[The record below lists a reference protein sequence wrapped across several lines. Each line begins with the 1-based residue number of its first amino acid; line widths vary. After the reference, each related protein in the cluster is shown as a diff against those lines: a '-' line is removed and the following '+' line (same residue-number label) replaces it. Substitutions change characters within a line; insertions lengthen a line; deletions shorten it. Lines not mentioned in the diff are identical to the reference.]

1 MHSNKPILGKNVYT
15 HASGMHQKAVIKNK
29 KTFEILEAKKFGFE
43 GGNITIGKL
52 SGKVALEKK
61 LKEVKLKIK
70 SEHLMPFMDY
80 LKKEAIKEKVI
91 TNKKIKPYYNKFF
104 KV

>member
-1 MHSNKPILGKNVYT
+1 M
-15 HASGMHQKAVIKNK
+15 
-29 KTFEILEAKKFGFE
+29 EAKKFGFE

-70 SEHLMPFMDY
+70 PEHLMPFMDY

-91 TNKKIKPYYNKFF
+91 TNKKIKTYYSKFF